1 VVGRPAGLTT
11 DPRQVIART
20 CQHGPVSGLLAVDAA
35 TLYFR
40 AFHAIPTKVAAPD
53 GTPVNAVRGYL
64 DMTAYL
70 LERFRP
76 QAYAACWDADW
87 RPAFRTDLVPSYKAH
102 RVLTERPDAPDVEE
116 APDELAPQVPL
127 LADTLALL
135 GLPVVA
141 APGHEA
147 DDVCATLARRWPDEQ
162 GGAVHVVSGDRDLLQ
177 LVDDD
182 RGVAVVYIGAGVR
195 DAPVYDEAG
204 LAGRYGVSGGHG
216 YLEMSLLRGDPSDGL
231 PGVAGIGERTA
242 AELLRTHGG
251 LAGLLEAVRDT
262 GSSLSRGRRAKLAD
276 AADYLHRALRVVR
289 CVDDAPLQ
297 PDDLPGLVL
306 GEEPD
311 PAATDAHAERWGL
324 VSAVGRL
331 RAARTAD

>member
-1 VVGRPAGLTT
+1 M
-11 DPRQVIART
+11 
-20 CQHGPVSGLLAVDAA
+20 SGLLAVDAA

-40 AFHAIPTKVAAPD
+40 AFHAIPTTVAAPD

-70 LERFRP
+70 LQRFRP
-76 QAYAACWDADW
+76 SACAACWDADW
-87 RPAFRTDLVPSYKAH
+87 RPAFRTDLLPAYKAH
-102 RVLTERPDAPDVEE
+102 RVLQERPGSPDVEE
-116 APDELAPQVPL
+116 APDELAAQVPL

-141 APGHEA
+141 AAGHEA
-147 DDVCATLARRWPDEQ
+147 DDVCATLARRWPEEQ

-182 RGVAVVYIGAGVR
+182 RGVDVVYVGAGVR
-195 DAPVYDEAG
+195 DAPVFDEAR
-204 LAGRYGVSGGHG
+204 LAERYGVSGGHG

-251 LAGLLEAVRDT
+251 LQGLLAAVRDPAST
-262 GSSLSRGRRAKLAD
+262 LSRGRRTKLAD
-276 AADYLHRALRVVR
+276 AADYLHRALQVVR
-289 CVDDAPLQ
+289 CVDDAPLE
-297 PDDLPGLVL
+297 PDDLPALVL
-306 GEEPD
+306 GEEAD
-311 PAATDAHAERWGL
+311 PAATDAHAGRWGL
-324 VSAVGRL
+324 TTAVGRL
-331 RAARTAD
+331 RAARAGA

>member
-1 VVGRPAGLTT
+1 M
-11 DPRQVIART
+11 
-20 CQHGPVSGLLAVDAA
+20 SGLLAVDAA

-64 DMTAYL
+64 DMTAHL
-70 LERFRP
+70 LERYRP
-76 QAYAACWDADW
+76 DAYAACWDADW

-102 RVLTERPDAPDVEE
+102 RVLAERGDAPDVEE

-135 GLPVVA
+135 GLQVVA

-147 DDVCATLARRWPDEQ
+147 DDVCATLAARWPDEAD
-162 GGAVHVVSGDRDLLQ
+162 GPVHVVSGDRDLLQ
-177 LVDDD
+177 LVDDA
-182 RGVAVVYIGAGVR
+182 RGVDVVYVGAGVR

-204 LAGRYGVSGGHG
+204 LADGYGVPDGHG

-251 LAGLLEAVRDT
+251 LTGLLEAVRDPD
-262 GSSLSRGRRAKLAD
+262 SSLSRGRRAKLAD

-289 CVDDAPLQ
+289 CVRDAPLD
-297 PDDLPGLVL
+297 PDDLGRLVL
-306 GEEPD
+306 GAEPD
-311 PAATDAHAERWGL
+311 PGATDAHAQRWGL
-324 VSAVGRL
+324 ASAVGRL
-331 RAARTAD
+331 RAAREGLSR